1 MDQIIPKPQNENSAI
16 PTCKHAK
23 KCGGCQMQNMPYPQ
37 QLRWKQIKVERL
49 LEKFQKVSPILGM
62 KNPLHYRNKVQA
74 AFGIDMRKRIV
85 SGVYQSSSHRIVPV
99 DSCMIEDQK
108 ADEIIVTIRG
118 MLTEFK
124 LLPYNEDTGRG
135 FLRHVLVKRG
145 FASGEI
151 MVVLV
156 TGSSHFPSKNNFIQ
170 VLRDRHP
177 DITTS
182 VQNVNAG
189 NTSLVLGEQQK
200 VLFGSGYIEDTLC
213 GCVFRISPKSFYQI
227 NPIQTEVLYGR
238 AIELAGLSGHERVID
253 AYCGIGTIGLIASS
267 HCKEVM
273 GIELNRD
280 AVKDAISNCR
290 RNQITNARFYTGDA
304 GEFMTAMAAE
314 NETADVVF
322 MDPPRAGS
330 DEAFLSSV
338 LKLAPK
344 KVVYISCNPETL
356 ARDLEV
362 LTAGGYRTKSIQPVD
377 MFPYTHH
384 VEAIILMTYCGD
396 KPKN

>member
-177 DITTS
+177 DITTI

-189 NTSLVLGEQQK
+189 NTSLVLGEQQ
-200 VLFGSGYIEDTLC
+200 
-213 GCVFRISPKSFYQI
+213 
-227 NPIQTEVLYGR
+227 
-238 AIELAGLSGHERVID
+238 
-253 AYCGIGTIGLIASS
+253 
-267 HCKEVM
+267 
-273 GIELNRD
+273 
-280 AVKDAISNCR
+280 
-290 RNQITNARFYTGDA
+290 
-304 GEFMTAMAAE
+304 
-314 NETADVVF
+314 
-322 MDPPRAGS
+322 
-330 DEAFLSSV
+330 
-338 LKLAPK
+338 
-344 KVVYISCNPETL
+344 
-356 ARDLEV
+356 
-362 LTAGGYRTKSIQPVD
+362 
-377 MFPYTHH
+377 
-384 VEAIILMTYCGD
+384 
-396 KPKN
+396 

>member
-1 MDQIIPKPQNENSAI
+1 MNSPIKKPVAASSDASV
-16 PTCKHAK
+16 CKHAK

-49 LEKFQKVSPILGM
+49 IGKFVKVSPIIGM
-62 KNPLHYRNKVQA
+62 QNPLHYRNKVQS
-74 AFGIDMRKRIV
+74 AFGIDIRKKII

-118 MLTEFK
+118 MLSEFK

-145 FASGEI
+145 FTSGEI

-156 TGSSHFPSKNNFIQ
+156 TGSPHFPSKNNFID
-170 VLRDRHP
+170 VLHTRHP
-177 DITTS
+177 DITTI
-182 VQNVNAG
+182 VQNVNDQ
-189 NTSLVLGEQQK
+189 NTSLVLGEHQK
-200 VLFGSGYIEDTLC
+200 VLYGSGYIEDTLC

-227 NPIQTEVLYGR
+227 NPVQTEVLYGK
-238 AIELAGLSGHERVID
+238 AIELAGLQGDERVVD
-253 AYCGIGTIGLIASS
+253 AYCGIGTIGLIAAG
-267 HCKEVM
+267 HCREVI
-273 GIELNRD
+273 GIEQNRD
-280 AVKDAISNCR
+280 AVRDAISNCK
-290 RNQITNARFYTGDA
+290 RNRITNARFYPGDA

-314 NETADVVF
+314 NEPADVVF

-330 DEAFLSSV
+330 DEAFLRSV
-338 LKLAPK
+338 LKLSPK
-344 KVVYISCNPETL
+344 KVVYISCSPETL
-356 ARDLEV
+356 ARDLEL
-362 LTAGGYRTKSIQPVD
+362 LTAGGYRVKTAQPVD

-384 VEAIILMTYCGD
+384 VECCLLLT
-396 KPKN
+396 KK